1 MEFDKQAYTYE
12 GSSLSAVLAIAKA
25 ILGQKNSKIDKIV
38 VHVYTATL
46 VLRLY

>member
-25 ILGQKNSKIDKIV
+25 ILGQKK
-38 VHVYTATL
+38 
-46 VLRLY
+46 